1 MHGLEIV
8 KCREAMRLFPVAPF
22 LTRIQQKSLDIDGF
36 EILQWEILK
45 ELENDFL
52 ILLSLSSVLECYL
65 IYRLFSFWRHL
76 LLEKELMYNK
86 ALYWWPRSRQFGTLL
101 YLSSWVPAKEI

>member
-45 ELENDFL
+45 ELENDLF
-52 ILLSLSSVLECYL
+52 ILLFLSNILECYLNLSSVLIL
-65 IYRLFSFWRHL
+65 ASSFAGKRT
-76 LLEKELMYNK
+76 NV
-86 ALYWWPRSRQFGTLL
+86 Q
-101 YLSSWVPAKEI
+101 

>member
-45 ELENDFL
+45 ELENDFY
-52 ILLSLSSVLECYL
+52 IIIFKQHS
-65 IYRLFSFWRHL
+65 RLFSFWRHL
-76 LLEKELMYNK
+76 LLEKELK
-86 ALYWWPRSRQFGTLL
+86 
-101 YLSSWVPAKEI
+101 

>member
-45 ELENDFL
+45 ELENDLF
-52 ILLSLSSVLECYL
+52 ILLFLSNILEYYLNLSSVLIL
-65 IYRLFSFWRHL
+65 ASSFAGKRT
-76 LLEKELMYNK
+76 NV
-86 ALYWWPRSRQFGTLL
+86 Q
-101 YLSSWVPAKEI
+101 

>member
-45 ELENDFL
+45 ELENDLF
-52 ILLSLSSVLECYL
+52 ILLFLSNFLECYLNLSSVLIL
-65 IYRLFSFWRHL
+65 RHP

-86 ALYWWPRSRQFGTLL
+86 ALLYW
-101 YLSSWVPAKEI
+101 

>member
-1 MHGLEIV
+1 
-8 KCREAMRLFPVAPF
+8 MRLFPVAPF

-45 ELENDFL
+45 ELENDFF
-52 ILLSLSSVLECYL
+52 ILFLSNILECYL
-65 IYRLFSFWRHL
+65 IYGLFGFWRHL

-86 ALYWWPRSRQFGTLL
+86 ALNWWPRSRSRQFGTLL
-101 YLSSWVPAKEI
+101 YLGFQPRKFNFILFYTSN

>member
-1 MHGLEIV
+1 MDFLLTPPPPLLVHVVVECPLRAAIDFQMHGLEIV

-45 ELENDFL
+45 ELENYFFILFL
-52 ILLSLSSVLECYL
+52 SNIL
-65 IYRLFSFWRHL
+65 R
-76 LLEKELMYNK
+76 
-86 ALYWWPRSRQFGTLL
+86 A
-101 YLSSWVPAKEI
+101 

>member
-1 MHGLEIV
+1 MSRNRSILHRAAIDFQMHGLEIV

-45 ELENDFL
+45 ELENDFS
-52 ILLSLSSVLECYL
+52 I
-65 IYRLFSFWRHL
+65 
-76 LLEKELMYNK
+76 
-86 ALYWWPRSRQFGTLL
+86 LL
-101 YLSSWVPAKEI
+101 YLKQHSRMLPNLSTVLILAPSLTGKRTNVQ

>member
-45 ELENDFL
+45 ELEKQHSRILPNLSTVL
-52 ILLSLSSVLECYL
+52 ILAPSLAG
-65 IYRLFSFWRHL
+65 
-76 LLEKELMYNK
+76 KELMYNK
-86 ALYWWPRSRQFGTLL
+86 ALNWWPRSRQFRT
-101 YLSSWVPAKEI
+101 